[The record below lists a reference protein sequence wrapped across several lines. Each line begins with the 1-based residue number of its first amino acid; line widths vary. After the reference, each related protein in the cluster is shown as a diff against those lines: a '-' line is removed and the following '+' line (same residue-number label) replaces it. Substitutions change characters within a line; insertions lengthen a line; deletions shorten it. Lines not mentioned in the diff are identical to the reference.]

1 MYTQHERKS
10 AGARGLTSG
19 REEGRRR
26 GLRERERHVE
36 RRQVDLAAAGAATS
50 ACKKERI
57 R

>member
-36 RRQVDLAAAGAATS
+36 RRQADLAAAGAATS